1 VTLTTG
7 AKRVAIIVAIAWM
20 VVSALGGG
28 AMAADRGRSARAH
41 TAAARA
47 YFKLEKYREAIGEYE
62 QAYLDKRDPTHFFEI
77 AECYRLLSTFP
88 EAQRFYRR
96 FLQDAPRG
104 HAHRATAEARLAEVT
119 QAIEQAERD
128 SQAAAASPPGAPPG
142 SRPLPP
148 SFPPSAHYLPP
159 LPSSGD
165 ANRGAPVSSS
175 RPAATSV
182 APPERAAAPSAPA
195 LGTQPASWHTGN
207 TGSAPAPR
215 ANAAPPL
222 ARADAPGGL
231 SSTSVSTAPNP
242 EPAYG
247 PPALVAAPTS
257 EPSATRPVYARWWF
271 WTLLGGA
278 VAGGVVA
285 GLIVTSSRPSRPSCP
300 AGVSCQ

>member
-7 AKRVAIIVAIAWM
+7 AKRVAIIVAVAGM
-20 VVSALGGG
+20 VVPALGEG

-62 QAYLDKRDPTHFFEI
+62 QAYLYKRDAAYFFEI
-77 AECYRLLSTFP
+77 AECHRLLSNLP

-104 HAHRATAEARLAEVT
+104 DAHRTTADARLAEVT
-119 QAIEQAERD
+119 EALEQAERD
-128 SQAAAASPPGAPPG
+128 RQAAAAAPPGAPPG

-159 LPSSGD
+159 RPSAESATRG
-165 ANRGAPVSSS
+165 AAVSAAGPVATTVAPPARGAP
-175 RPAATSV
+175 AAG
-182 APPERAAAPSAPA
+182 PA
-195 LGTQPASWHTGN
+195 LGSQPASWHTG
-207 TGSAPAPR
+207 TPGPAASPQST
-215 ANAAPPL
+215 AAAPL
-222 ARADAPGGL
+222 ARVDAPGP

-257 EPSATRPVYARWWF
+257 ERSAGRPVYARWWGS
-271 WTLLGGA
+271 TSIGGA
-278 VAGGVVA
+278 VAGGLVA
-285 GLIVTSSRPSRPSCP
+285 GLVVTSSRPSRPSCP
-300 AGVSCQ
+300 VGVSCQ